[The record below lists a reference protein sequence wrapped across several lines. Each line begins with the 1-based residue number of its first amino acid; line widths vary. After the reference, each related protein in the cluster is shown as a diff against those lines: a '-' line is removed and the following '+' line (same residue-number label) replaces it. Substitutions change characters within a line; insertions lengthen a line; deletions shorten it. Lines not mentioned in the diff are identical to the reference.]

1 MQLLRRRRLLPSN
14 DGRLAKV
21 TVRTDRPALKQN
33 RRGVLE
39 DLHNMGLLGKEVT
52 VRTEIE
58 AKNLVTVR
66 VY

>member
-21 TVRTDRPALKQN
+21 TVTTDRPALKRN